1 MSVFEEIRGSES
13 WLSVEKIEKGWSSDE
28 KYHVRTQDGRYLQ
41 LRVSAPERYAAKKK
55 ECEIIEKFS
64 SLGFLISEPVGFGR
78 CAAGTYMLL
87 TWVEGDDLEKVLPTL
102 PKEEQYRLG
111 REAGG
116 ILRRIHL
123 LPLDAADVP
132 EETKKERKLRQ
143 LERYE
148 ASDVRIPGDEGTIAF
163 VRENIDA
170 IWTQPPVY
178 LHGDFHPGNLV
189 YRRDGSLGVIDFN
202 RWEVG
207 DPYEEF
213 YKLECFGVEASAA
226 YCAGQIDA
234 YFAGNVPENFWKALA
249 VYSAHAA
256 LFSIVWA
263 KPFGARD
270 VSEMKARAARIIRD
284 CDFFRTPVPKWYSE
298 ITCR

>member
-1 MSVFEEIRGSES
+1 MFEEIRGSES

-41 LRVSAPERYAAKKK
+41 LRISAPERYAAKKK

-64 SLGFLISEPVGFGR
+64 SLGFPISEPVGFGR

-116 ILRRIHL
+116 ILRRVHL

-178 LHGDFHPGNLV
+178 LHGDFHPGNLM

-234 YFAGNVPENFWKALA
+234 YFAGNVPETSGRRLPYTAPTRR
-249 VYSAHAA
+249 
-256 LFSIVWA
+256 FSRSSGRRRLVQGMSL
-263 KPFGARD
+263 K
-270 VSEMKARAARIIRD
+270 
-284 CDFFRTPVPKWYSE
+284 
-298 ITCR
+298 

>member
-1 MSVFEEIRGSES
+1 
-13 WLSVEKIEKGWSSDE
+13 
-28 KYHVRTQDGRYLQ
+28 
-41 LRVSAPERYAAKKK
+41 
-55 ECEIIEKFS
+55 
-64 SLGFLISEPVGFGR
+64 
-78 CAAGTYMLL
+78 MLL

-189 YRRDGSLGVIDFN
+189 YRRDGSLGVVDFN

-270 VSEMKARAARIIRD
+270 VSEMKARAVRIIRD
-284 CDFFRTPVPKWYSE
+284 YDFFRTLVPKWYSG
-298 ITCR
+298 ITFR